1 MCHTNGALTPT
12 PCSIVR
18 AQGPQGPAAVQP
30 FGMRSGAPSHN
41 PARSL
46 QQFERCGA
54 KARRK
59 KRAARRGG
67 AAGRG
72 SAIGLGGWAR
82 ALPLRLGVDLQL
94 RALDRCLR
102 PPRQRGVVTQQAQ
115 PLYGEDCSQL
125 KGQPRLRLL
134 LPLPLPPPLPPP
146 SPSSSSS
153 SSSLPPATASSFFF
167 FVRHLLLHYLFLRYL
182 PLVPP
187 PLPPPPP
194 HSHSSSSS
202 CYRSLSHTCSPQV
215 CPPRDTDTCQTHR
228 LQRRGA
234 PGHSEV
240 VRIQQPLLNNAT
252 PVSTPVENSQLVDT
266 PSSWQCKPRPKGG
279 SPVHDDTACTATCG
293 SNA

>member
-1 MCHTNGALTPT
+1 MPHKWCSHPHPVQHRQSAGAAGAGSSPAFWNAVRSSFTQPSALPSAVRTVRCKSPT
-12 PCSIVR
+12 K
-18 AQGPQGPAAVQP
+18 
-30 FGMRSGAPSHN
+30 
-41 PARSL
+41 
-46 QQFERCGA
+46 EE
-54 KARRK
+54 
-59 KRAARRGG
+59 GG
-67 AAGRG
+67 AAGR
-72 SAIGLGGWAR
+72 
-82 ALPLRLGVDLQL
+82 ALPLGWEGGRGPCRWGLGVDLQL

-146 SPSSSSS
+146 SPSSSSSS